1 VGPLFF
7 HPPITPDR
15 NNPMNVPSFT
25 EFLIVMIGFG
35 VVGAYLAVV
44 RHFLN
49 SSEDKDASASL
60 GSNHH

>member
-1 VGPLFF
+1 
-7 HPPITPDR
+7 
-15 NNPMNVPSFT
+15 MNVPSFT